1 MTAISRSS
9 YRLGIDIGG
18 TFTDLVLMSPGCPI
32 LIRKVPSTTDDYC
45 RGILLGLVA
54 LLAEARVNPA
64 ELDDLVHG
72 TTVATN
78 TILEGRG
85 ARTALI
91 TTSGF
96 RDVLEM
102 RRLRIPQL
110 YNLQYTPP
118 KPLVARRL
126 RFEVRERM
134 GPRGEV
140 RCPLDEASVEYVAGR
155 LAAAKV
161 TAVAIA
167 LINSYV
173 NPDHERRVAEILVE
187 RVPYRMHVTLSS
199 DLVPEIREY
208 ERTSTAVVNSYIGPV
223 VEHYLLSVMD
233 RLRAAGVGAP
243 LRVMQSNGGVM
254 SAEAAAAKPACIIE
268 SGPAA
273 GVIAASAVARR
284 IGLGK
289 VISLDMGGTTAKA
302 ALIDDGEPASTTEY
316 EVGAGI
322 NLSSKLVKGGGHS
335 VKLPFID
342 ISEIGA
348 GGGSIV
354 SVDSIG
360 SLKVGPRSAGAQP
373 GPASYGLGGKDA
385 TFTDA
390 MIVLGYMNPR
400 ALVGGSVVLD
410 SDLAHA
416 AVAAIAAQM
425 GLSTMAA
432 AWGIYAVAAANMTR
446 AVKAV
451 STYRGRDPRDYSLI
465 AFGGNGPAVA
475 IEIARTLQMPQVI
488 VPPAPGVFSAF
499 GLLCSNTEYSA
510 SRTLFRRL
518 SNLRMGELEE
528 VLSELETQVRGSL
541 ARDGIDMVTTE
552 LQSGLDLRYAGQAY
566 ELAVPFKPGKH
577 DLAAVATAFHAEH
590 DRTYGHSSPDAPV
603 DLVSVKVVG
612 RSPSGVA
619 AGALA
624 SLVAKDAAT
633 TQEATRTACFGSQLQ
648 MLETR
653 ILSRAPFLA
662 GPLRGPLI
670 VEEYDA
676 TSVVP
681 PDCTARTDGDGN
693 LFIRFDHG
701 E

>member
-1 MTAISRSS
+1 MTTASPGS

-18 TFTDLVLMSPGCPI
+18 TFTDLVLIAPDRPI

-45 RGILLGLVA
+45 RGIVRGLAA
-54 LLAEARVNPA
+54 LLAEAGIDPA
-64 ELDDLVHG
+64 QLDELVHG

-85 ARTALI
+85 ARTALV

-126 RFEVRERM
+126 RFEVIERM
-134 GPRGEV
+134 GPRGDV
-140 RCPLDEASVEYVAGR
+140 RCPLDETSVEAVAAK
-155 LAAAKV
+155 LAAAGV

-167 LINSYV
+167 LINSYA
-173 NPDHERRVAEILVE
+173 NPEHERRVAAILAE
-187 RVPYRMHVTLSS
+187 RVPHRMHMTLSS

-223 VEHYLLSVMD
+223 VEDYLLSVMD
-233 RLRAAGVGAP
+233 RLRAAGVSAP

-254 SAEAAAAKPACIIE
+254 SAEAAAAKPAYIIE

-273 GVIAASAVARR
+273 GVIAAAAVARR
-284 IGLGK
+284 IGLANI
-289 VISLDMGGTTAKA
+289 ISLDMGGTTAKA
-302 ALIDDGEPASTTEY
+302 ALIENGEPAKTTEY

-360 SLKVGPRSAGAQP
+360 SLKVGPRSAGAEP
-373 GPASYGLGGKDA
+373 GPAGYGLGGGDA

-390 MIVLGYMNPR
+390 MIVLGYINPR
-400 ALVGGSVVLD
+400 ALAGGSVTLH

-416 AVAAIAAQM
+416 AVDAVARQL

-451 STYRGRDPRDYSLI
+451 STYRGRDPRDFSLI

-475 IEIARTLQMPQVI
+475 IEIARALQMPQVV

-499 GLLCSNTEYSA
+499 GLLCSNTEYGA

-518 SNLRMGELEE
+518 SSLCTDELDQVLR
-528 VLSELETQVRGSL
+528 ELETQVCASL
-541 ARDGIDMVTTE
+541 ARDGIDRAATD

-566 ELAVPFKPGKH
+566 ELGVPLQPGKH
-577 DLAAVATAFHAEH
+577 DLAAIAAAFHAEH
-590 DRTYGHSSPDAPV
+590 ARTYGHSSPEAPV

-612 RSPSGVA
+612 RAPSGVT
-619 AGALA
+619 AGVLA
-624 SLVAKDAAT
+624 SLVGKGASAA
-633 TQEATRTACFGSQLQ
+633 ECAVRSACFGARQQ
-648 MLETR
+648 MCETR
-653 ILSRAPFLA
+653 ILPRAALLA

-681 PDCTARTDGDGN
+681 PDCTARIDADGN
-693 LFIRFDHG
+693 LFIRFDG
-701 E
+701 GA